1 MAKQQQRANTHA
13 LSSYSRKFITKAA
26 AKEAKAKAKKVKVK
40 SNHWPL
46 LKSIILT
53 KANMNTH
60 RHERMKIKLPSSGVI
75 K

>member
-40 SNHWPL
+40 SNHWPH

-53 KANMNTH
+53 KANMNTQA
-60 RHERMKIKLPSSGVI
+60 RADENKATIEWSN
-75 K
+75 